1 MAKRDPYPLQWP
13 DGWKRS
19 TSRGVPR
26 FTGAFA
32 RDRDSVIHQLKMR
45 RGSHIVVT
53 SDLPTRNDGLPY
65 ANATCQDPGIAVYWI
80 ERGKEQVI
88 ACDRWRTVGQNM
100 RAIDLSIEALRGL
113 DRWGATEMVERAF
126 AGFAALPPGSNS
138 SAPPQPARRSW
149 REVFQVNG
157 LEQHVG
163 PAELFVIV
171 KTRYRDAIKKAHPD
185 AGGDHA
191 IAAELNAALAEA
203 ECELGATP

>member
-1 MAKRDPYPLQWP
+1 MAKREPYPLQWP
-13 DGWKRS
+13 DGWRRT

-126 AGFAALPPGSNS
+126 AGFAALPPGSS
-138 SAPPQPARRSW
+138 TEPPQPVKRTW
-149 REVFQVNG
+149 REV
-157 LEQHVG
+157 LEMYFACDSLALDEQLAVAKARHRR
-163 PAELFVIV
+163 L
-171 KTRYRDAIKKAHPD
+171 IKEHHPD
-185 AGGDHA
+185 RGGDHA
-191 IAAELNAALAEA
+191 RAAELNAALAEA
-203 ECELGATP
+203 ERELGVTS